1 MSVEEDLFNK
11 VSSSMSD
18 DEKQTMK
25 ENVTKYEE
33 TAAYYMVNAIDAK
46 ARKAGITL
54 TAEDED
60 YIRKSFKAALLFAA
74 MLS

>member
-1 MSVEEDLFNK
+1 MSTNKEVFNK
-11 VSSSMSD
+11 VKDSMTA
-18 DEKQTMK
+18 DEAQAIK
-25 ENVTKYEE
+25 EHCAKYED
-33 TAAYYMVNAIDAK
+33 AAANFMVNAIAAK